1 MDHAGIRDKL
11 SAYLDGAVTPRE
23 KALIEEHLKTCPECE
38 TALRDLR
45 RTVERLRTMGEE
57 EPPPW
62 LTQRIMARIREE
74 AAQEKGFLRRF
85 FPPMRWK
92 LPLEAAALVFLSVTV
107 YMVYRG
113 VSPEVKIAVP
123 PVAEIQREGTP
134 QAPPAITPGSETEQ
148 KPAVPEKRPTEEKK
162 QDIASAKGRA
172 VPRSSGEA
180 PAAALPSESA
190 REEAAS
196 QFAQPPAAAPAPMP
210 ETKGGA
216 QRVLGEQGD
225 MALPRDAENR
235 RKEEKSAS
243 SPAMRAKAVAPT
255 AMRDMRVVLGVNDTD
270 TAFREIDRIAGLSGG
285 TIVRRSARDEGGVC
299 IVRVE
304 RERLGEFLE
313 RVGKIGEVRK
323 TTPLPAGES
332 GVVEVLI
339 TVETVN
345 RPGK

>member
-38 TALRDLR
+38 TSLRDLR

-107 YMVYRG
+107 YMVYRS

-123 PVAEIQREGTP
+123 PVAEIQREGAP
-134 QAPPAITPGSETEQ
+134 QAPPAVTPGSETEQ
-148 KPAVPEKRPTEEKK
+148 PPAVPEKRPTEKKK
-162 QDIASAKGRA
+162 QDVASTKGRA
-172 VPRSSGEA
+172 VPRSSGET

-196 QFAQPPAAAPAPMP
+196 QFAPPPPAAPATMP

-235 RKEEKSAS
+235 LKEEKRAP

-255 AMRDMRVVLGVNDTD
+255 VMREMRVVLGVNDTD
-270 TAFREIDRIAGLSGG
+270 TAFREIERIAGLAGG
-285 TIVRRSARDEGGVC
+285 TIVRRIARDEGGVC

-313 RVGKIGEVRK
+313 RVGKVGEVRGK
-323 TTPLPAGES
+323 TPLPAG
-332 GVVEVLI
+332 GNGMVEVLI
-339 TVETVN
+339 TVE
-345 RPGK
+345 P